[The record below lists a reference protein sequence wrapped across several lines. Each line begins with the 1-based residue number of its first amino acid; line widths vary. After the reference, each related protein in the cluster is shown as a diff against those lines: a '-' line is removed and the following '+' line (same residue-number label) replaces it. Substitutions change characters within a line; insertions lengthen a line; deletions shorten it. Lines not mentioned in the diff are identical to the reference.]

1 MSDLQKELDDLRALH
16 AEVSGRNVTLHTE
29 NLKLRALC
37 EELIRTGN
45 QMLVG
50 HFNLYKSVFS
60 ERSNPDD
67 DIVRL
72 EFRDALAKAREMGFK

>member
-37 EELIRTGN
+37 EALVETLQNIRDVTPKKG
-45 QMLVG
+45 
-50 HFNLYKSVFS
+50 SVHLWA
-60 ERSNPDD
+60 E
-67 DIVRL
+67 II
-72 EFRDALAKAREMGFK
+72 LAKAREMGFK